1 MILHLRVEL
10 VHARTCLCACMHDC
24 PFCIGGADDVIN
36 FWSNPGNRVP
46 FVTIYN
52 ILLLLLEYTLSR
64 LPMGGTTGCLA
75 TIVLPKEPAPPGTER
90 LLEKLR
96 TVIGR
101 TDTGGAVLEGI
112 NAEVIQLLL
121 IFIIIIIQGPIVNDL
136 GGLPDSDNEMDEAQF
151 ETLINRI
158 PSLKLMTISPHLEA
172 QNGYKRLKLL
182 IKKQVPTS
190 LIYNNYFC
198 LFL

>member
-10 VHARTCLCACMHDC
+10 VHARTCLCACMQDC

-112 NAEVIQLLL
+112 NAEVFKLLFLLL
-121 IFIIIIIQGPIVNDL
+121 LLLLLLLLSRDL
-136 GGLPDSDNEMDEAQF
+136 
-151 ETLINRI
+151 
-158 PSLKLMTISPHLEA
+158 
-172 QNGYKRLKLL
+172 
-182 IKKQVPTS
+182 
-190 LIYNNYFC
+190 
-198 LFL
+198 

>member
-1 MILHLRVEL
+1 
-10 VHARTCLCACMHDC
+10 
-24 PFCIGGADDVIN
+24 
-36 FWSNPGNRVP
+36 
-46 FVTIYN
+46 
-52 ILLLLLEYTLSR
+52 
-64 LPMGGTTGCLA
+64 MGGTTGCLA

-90 LLEKLR
+90 LLAKLR

-182 IKKQVPTS
+182 IKKYIPTS

-198 LFL
+198 LFYRGIKPSLGHDRVASEDEILGALRLTEEPLHITHLFNVCTFHHR